1 MNSPTLVDFRGNWSP
16 GEQDRV
22 EAAATGAEKADLPA
36 YPDDG
41 TVLWLAVRTV
51 LENKIVYAASRL
63 HVEDGLL
70 ARSAS
75 NLATRMRRF
84 ADQTIDAQETADARP
99 IFQVVYESTA
109 SDSLT
114 KTDLQEILRVARS
127 NNAELDI
134 TGLLIHAQGHFLQVL
149 EGPEAAVRDLYAT
162 IQEDPRHSNIE
173 PLLSTSVAER
183 TFPEWKMALDNLAV
197 VAGEEGVSPLLQ
209 TGELETDST
218 PRGDLMDAIDRFR
231 RAAENE

>member
-1 MNSPTLVDFRGNWSP
+1 MNSSPLVDFRGDWSP

-22 EAAATGAEKADLPA
+22 EAAATDAEEADLPSC
-36 YPDDG
+36 PDDG
-41 TVLWLAVRTV
+41 SIPWMAVRTV
-51 LENKIVYAASRL
+51 LENKIVYATSRL
-63 HVEDGLL
+63 HMENGLL

-75 NLATRMRRF
+75 TLAARIRRF
-84 ADQTIDAQETADARP
+84 ADLTTGSHKTTEARP

-114 KTDLQEILRVARS
+114 DADLQEILRVARS
-127 NNAELDI
+127 NNADLDV
-134 TGLLIHAQGHFLQVL
+134 TGLLIHARGHFLQVL
-149 EGPEAAVRDLYAT
+149 EGPDGAVRDLYAT

-173 PLLSTSVAER
+173 LLLSTSVAER

-197 VAGEEGVSPLLQ
+197 VAGEEGVSPFLQ
-209 TGELETDST
+209 TGEIETDST
-218 PRGDLMDAIDRFR
+218 PRGGLMEAIDRFR